1 MKRYAIWL
9 AATAVLALPL
19 SSCNSDN
26 TTGVPAL
33 TPRVDGSTGVLRDA
47 IAFFTYQFN
56 PSGDLGVMNPDGSG
70 RRRIPGTETAF
81 EPSISPDGR
90 RIAFSRVTSFGV
102 TGIYVMDVDGTGTT
116 QLVGG
121 LVFNATPVWSPD
133 GCQIA
138 FRSSREGPFGPYG
151 RISIVNADGTGL
163 RQVSPE
169 VGANDYQFDE
179 GPSWSPDGRRLAFTR
194 NAVLQVINVDGTG
207 MTPLPNEDF
216 SQNATWSP
224 DGRKIAYFSLVPP
237 GIHVRNAD
245 GSNLATVTASP
256 EGTFDGWPHW
266 SPDGS
271 QIVFS
276 RYVSA
281 DDHATV
287 VTVNADGSGQIRGL
301 TPAGVN
307 DYMPDWS
314 DHPTSAA
321 PCDAGTRI
329 DVSPAAVT
337 LGPDETQQFTATVR
351 STGGA
356 VVNGAT
362 VQWSSSDPAILA
374 VTASGLVT
382 AVGPGSALIRASFA
396 NATGTAAVTVGIPNV
411 LRNIILYDTEEF
423 GLATF
428 SVVRPD
434 GTGRR
439 RLTTDQ
445 FGYFGPSISP
455 DGRRIAFASFGG
467 IYVMNADGTGTTLV
481 VSRNFVAARNAVWS
495 PDGNRLAFGSNVPGP
510 FGDAARIFVVNV
522 DGTGLR
528 QLSPDVP
535 DPNVFYYFDDNPSWS
550 PDGQRIAFSRSGELT
565 IINVDGTGMTTVP
578 TPDGAQELSW
588 SPDGTRIAYSSWKT
602 TRDIFISNA
611 DGSSPTRVT
620 SAPEQEN
627 APRWSP
633 DSRKLVFTRVLNGFF
648 QIFTISTDGTGET
661 RLSANPNAHESGAV
675 WSPVP

>member
-1 MKRYAIWL
+1 
-9 AATAVLALPL
+9 
-19 SSCNSDN
+19 
-26 TTGVPAL
+26 
-33 TPRVDGSTGVLRDA
+33 
-47 IAFFTYQFN
+47 
-56 PSGDLGVMNPDGSG
+56 
-70 RRRIPGTETAF
+70 
-81 EPSISPDGR
+81 
-90 RIAFSRVTSFGV
+90 
-102 TGIYVMDVDGTGTT
+102 
-116 QLVGG
+116 
-121 LVFNATPVWSPD
+121 
-133 GCQIA
+133 
-138 FRSSREGPFGPYG
+138 
-151 RISIVNADGTGL
+151 
-163 RQVSPE
+163 
-169 VGANDYQFDE
+169 
-179 GPSWSPDGRRLAFTR
+179 
-194 NAVLQVINVDGTG
+194 
-207 MTPLPNEDF
+207 
-216 SQNATWSP
+216 
-224 DGRKIAYFSLVPP
+224 
-237 GIHVRNAD
+237 
-245 GSNLATVTASP
+245 
-256 EGTFDGWPHW
+256 
-266 SPDGS
+266 
-271 QIVFS
+271 
-276 RYVSA
+276 
-281 DDHATV
+281 
-287 VTVNADGSGQIRGL
+287 
-301 TPAGVN
+301 
-307 DYMPDWS
+307 
-314 DHPTSAA
+314 
-321 PCDAGTRI
+321 
-329 DVSPAAVT
+329 
-337 LGPDETQQFTATVR
+337 
-351 STGGA
+351 
-356 VVNGAT
+356 
-362 VQWSSSDPAILA
+362 
-374 VTASGLVT
+374 
-382 AVGPGSALIRASFA
+382 
-396 NATGTAAVTVGIPNV
+396 VGIPNV

-648 QIFTISTDGTGET
+648 QIFTISTDGTGEA